1 MPTPPCPPILALLF
15 FSLVE
20 PWTCLQ
26 STSSV
31 CKPLPLVCVLTIS
44 VIPAGLWAPRDQVP
58 RLALLCHPGTRHP
71 AFRPCLSLHVLPED
85 CHVLASV
92 LGSGEHEGEHNRAL
106 NRCEC
111 LTSPFP
117 PLPFWEGQKSR
128 ASRETVRKDECLP
141 PPGHGSISPNGL

>member
-1 MPTPPCPPILALLF
+1 MEHSLTDGMPTPPCPPILALLF

-117 PLPFWEGQKSR
+117 PPSLLGRTEIQSLQRDGQEG
-128 ASRETVRKDECLP
+128 
-141 PPGHGSISPNGL
+141 